1 MFRPLLLAAAATLSW
16 GVAAPAQTHVSHPC
30 SDRPGRC
37 ITASFQQAEI
47 RDVIAA
53 FARFSGHSIVVAPA
67 VTGTVSAEIRDQPW
81 DHALDVMLRAHGFSA
96 RETHPGILR
105 VDLAG
110 RGEDV
115 VVVEPLTTAVF
126 RINYVPAQELVPV
139 VTSVLSERGSVTASP
154 STNSLVVTDT
164 ASGMERVAALLGKP
178 APR

>member
-1 MFRPLLLAAAATLSW
+1 MLRPLFIAAAATLFW
-16 GVAAPAQTHVSHPC
+16 AAAAPAQTHVSHPC

-37 ITASFQQAEI
+37 ITASFEEAEI
-47 RDVIAA
+47 RDVVAA
-53 FARFSGHSIVVAPA
+53 FARLSGRSIVVAPA
-67 VTGTVSAEIRDQPW
+67 VSGTVSAEIRDQPW
-81 DHALDVMLRAHGFSA
+81 DHALEVVLRAHGFSA

-110 RGEDV
+110 RGEGV

-139 VTSVLSERGSVTASP
+139 VTSMLTERGSISASP

-164 ASGMERVAALLGKP
+164 ASVVERVATLLGKP
-178 APR
+178 APG